1 MWMFNHLIV
10 NDGVLIHF
18 ISFAIF
24 VDKEI
29 TFLHQWNQQQ
39 LRHASIDFSGFET
52 KTNPQTIFCEQEIPY
67 NFWEINYSNE
77 VQCSQWK
84 FHSLMEKRWKWKYQS
99 KMHDYRIESITEIDL
114 H

>member
-39 LRHASIDFSGFET
+39 LRHASVNFSGFET

-67 NFWEINYSNE
+67 NFWAMKIPQFNGKEMKMKI
-77 VQCSQWK
+77 
-84 FHSLMEKRWKWKYQS
+84 S
-99 KMHDYRIESITEIDL
+99 KQNAWLPNRIHYWNWFAL
-114 H
+114 NR